1 MAAVP
6 TAAVTVDNRLL
17 DGVADATWP
26 MLEVRRWPAA
36 PGRASSADDDDAA
49 VAAGGAMPLRGVVA
63 VAVDVV
69 LRARGATMA
78 RIGCVARIGPC
89 AVPARSPPFG
99 PEAAVA
105 IAAACVRNLSCEIG
119 GMTDAFSSVGG
130 AAAAE

>member
-17 DGVADATWP
+17 DGVADAAWP

-36 PGRASSADDDDAA
+36 PGRASRADDDAA
-49 VAAGGAMPLRGVVA
+49 GGVMPLRGVVA

-105 IAAACVRNLSCEIG
+105 VAAACVRNLSCEIG